1 MKTSMPGSAPRARA
15 LRHLMMATL
24 GAALL
29 TTAGCSK
36 DSLLT
41 VEDPDVATPGSL
53 ADPAVLPTLRAS
65 VISDLQVAMGAGGED
80 GVITLGGLLA
90 DEFIWAET
98 FPTRFEMDVR
108 STNPINGTLDGI
120 YRSLQRARAT
130 AERVERTYAKVQPTN
145 VLRAEIQALAGF
157 TYVMLAEMYCNGIP
171 LSTFDVDAGTTDL
184 GEPLTNQ
191 ALYTRAVAKFDSVLA
206 QIGTPAT
213 PTADQTRILNLTRL
227 GRGRALLNLGRFAD
241 AAAAVAAVPT
251 SYRYNLFHSE
261 NSVRQNNGVFLP
273 TQNFP
278 RYSVGDREGTNGLP
292 FFTDGATDPRV
303 FSPRGSGVAF
313 FPRVGADNITLMNVQ
328 TKYMNRSATIVLAD
342 GVEARLIEAE
352 NLQRTGG
359 DYLAALNTLRAALP
373 ALITNAALPAAFNPP
388 AIAALPALARPANA
402 PAEVDQVFKER
413 AYWMFLTGHRLGDL
427 RRLVRQYGRNA
438 EAVFPTGTFHK
449 GGAYGVDVNY
459 PVPFIETNNSK
470 FVACIDRN
478 A

>member
-1 MKTSMPGSAPRARA
+1 MPGSAPRARS
-15 LRHLMMATL
+15 LRHLMMVSL

-36 DSLLT
+36 DSLLA
-41 VEDPDVATPGSL
+41 VEDPDVATPASL

-65 VISDLQVAMGAGGED
+65 VIADLQVAMGAGGEN

-108 STNPINGTLDGI
+108 STNPINGTLDDI

-130 AERVERTYAKVQPTN
+130 AERVERTFARVQPTN
-145 VLRAEIQALAGF
+145 PLRAEVQALAGF

-171 LSTFDVDAGTTDL
+171 LSTFDVDAGTPDL

-191 ALYTRAVAKFDSVLA
+191 AIYTRAVAKFDSALA
-206 QIGTPAT
+206 QIGSPPA
-213 PTADQTRILNLTRL
+213 PTADQARILNLARI

-241 AAAAVAAVPT
+241 AATAVAAVPT
-251 SYRYNLFHSE
+251 NYRYNLFHSE
-261 NSVRQNNGVFLP
+261 NSGRQNNGVFLP

-278 RYSVGDREGTNGLP
+278 RFSVGDREGINGLP
-292 FFTDGATDPRV
+292 FASDGATDPRV
-303 FSPRGSGVAF
+303 FSPRGTGAAF

-328 TKYMNRSATIVLAD
+328 TKYMNRSATVVLAD

-352 NLQRTGG
+352 NQQRTGG
-359 DYLAALNTLRAALP
+359 DYVATLNTLRAALP
-373 ALITNAALPAAFNPP
+373 SLITNAALPAAFNPP
-388 AIAALPALARPANA
+388 AIAALPPLARGANTA
-402 PAEVDQVFKER
+402 AEVDQVFRER

-438 EAVFPTGTFHK
+438 EAVFPTGVFHK
-449 GGAYGVDVNY
+449 GGTYGVDVNY